1 MDDAT
6 SPNLPSS
13 LPLVNSQPPPDT
25 QHCQHHPL
33 GCRLPF
39 ARLDRPT
46 TTTVLPSLAVCF
58 WRQARLVLLDIDLD
72 RASSPIQNPS

>member
-46 TTTVLPSLAVCF
+46 ATTVLPSLAV
-58 WRQARLVLLDIDLD
+58 
-72 RASSPIQNPS
+72 N